1 MTRGATTLLTVFLLM
16 AGCQRSAVVEA
27 PPGCEAPAKPAAE
40 PPERA
45 DDAAESPLG
54 QHEHFE
60 TGEPDKAAVSNAE
73 GAVST
78 EAAKADP
85 EDDFQPLP
93 PPDPELFPDL
103 KRMSPRH
110 DVWFDAEH
118 KRVVMQSGV
127 CLRRGPLEMFACI
140 HQWIKDPY
148 APGGKLR
155 RGTKEYESVVTIN
168 TTAALVHAALLAA
181 GAEPGHPV
189 RFAPEYQAAT
199 GTPIE
204 VTLHWKDA
212 QGERHQAPAQHWIK
226 NTKTGEAMTYGWVFA
241 GSGFWKNEQTGKEE
255 YLAENGDLICVSNFS
270 DAVLD
275 LPVLSPQANNALLF
289 EAFTER
295 IPPMGT
301 TVTVVLTPRS
311 ETKPR

>member
-1 MTRGATTLLTVFLLM
+1 MTRGATALLTVFLFLL
-16 AGCQRSAVVEA
+16 GCQRSAVVEA
-27 PPGCEAPAKPAAE
+27 PPVAVPLKEAPLEEA
-40 PPERA
+40 
-45 DDAAESPLG
+45 PLG
-54 QHEHFE
+54 RHEHFE
-60 TGEPDKAAVSNAE
+60 TGEPDETAVSNAV
-73 GAVST
+73 GAISPQA
-78 EAAKADP
+78 ENPDP
-85 EDDFQPLP
+85 ESDFQPLP
-93 PPDPELFPDL
+93 PPDPELFPGL

-110 DVWFDAEH
+110 DVWFDPEH

-148 APGGKLR
+148 APGGRLR

-189 RFAPEYQAAT
+189 RYQPYQAAT

-204 VTLHWKDA
+204 VTLYWKDA
-212 QGERHQAPAQHWIK
+212 QGERHHAPAQHWIK
-226 NTKTGEAMTYGWVFA
+226 NTKTGEAMEYGWVFA
-241 GSGFWKNEQTGKEE
+241 GSGFWKNERTGKEE
-255 YLAENGDLICVSNFS
+255 YMAENGDLICVSNFS

-275 LPVLSPQANNALLF
+275 LPVPSPQANNALLF

-301 TVTVVLTPRS
+301 TVTVVLTPQ
-311 ETKPR
+311 